1 MPIVLG
7 AIADDFTGATDLAN
21 TLVKEGMRVVQVIG
35 VPAPD
40 LDFGDADAV
49 VVALKSRTA
58 PVADAIADAIAES
71 LQALAWLRAQGA
83 RQILFKYCSTFDS
96 TPDGNIG
103 PVADAL
109 SKALNTDFALICPA
123 FPANGRTIYHGLLF
137 VGNLP
142 LAESPMKDHPLT
154 PMRDSNLMRL
164 MEAHSSGRVGLIPLH
179 VVRQGADAISAKI
192 ADLKAQGISYGVIDA
207 LDETDLRMI
216 GKAAANHALITGGSG
231 IALGLPDNYRD
242 TRQIKTQQDTAV
254 PTIEGRTA
262 VLAGSCST
270 ATRAQLELARSQW
283 PCCKVDIDRIATG
296 EDVVSALAGWAIA
309 QPQNTPVVIYGSAD
323 PQEVKAVQEKYGVE
337 RSGKM
342 MEDTLAALAVR
353 LSNAGFHRIVVA
365 GGETSGAVVS
375 ALDVKMLQI
384 GAEIAPGVPWTQT
397 RGTRPLAL
405 ALKSGNFGKP
415 TFFEDAMKVLP

>member
-35 VPAPD
+35 VPATD

-58 PVADAIADAIAES
+58 PVAEAVAET
-71 LQALAWLRAQGA
+71 LQALTWLQAQGA
-83 RQILFKYCSTFDS
+83 DQILFKYCSTFDS

-109 SKALNTDFALICPA
+109 RKALDTNFALICPA
-123 FPANGRTIYHGLLF
+123 FPANGRTIYNGVLF
-137 VGNLP
+137 VADLP

-164 MEAHSSGRVGLIPLH
+164 MEAQSNGRVGLIPLP
-179 VVRQGADAISAKI
+179 VVRNGVDAVLAKI
-192 ADLKAQGISYGVIDA
+192 ADLKSDGKSYGVIDA
-207 LDETDLRMI
+207 LDESDLRTI
-216 GKAAANHALITGGSG
+216 GKAAAGHALITGGSG
-231 IALGLPDNYRD
+231 VALGLPDNYRD
-242 TRQIKTQQDTAV
+242 TQQIVAKHGAAV
-254 PTIEGRTA
+254 PTIEGRA
-262 VLAGSCST
+262 VILAGSCST
-270 ATRAQLELARSQW
+270 ATRAQLELAKSQW
-283 PCCKVDIDRIATG
+283 PCSKVDIARIAAG
-296 EDVVSALAGWAIA
+296 DDVVGELAAWAIA
-309 QPQNTPVVIYGSAD
+309 QPHSTPVVIYGSAD
-323 PQEVKAVQEKYGVE
+323 PQEVKAIQAKYGVE

-342 MEDTLAALAVR
+342 MENTLSALAIR
-353 LSNAGFHRIVVA
+353 LSHAGFHRLVVA

-384 GAEIAPGVPWTQT
+384 GPEIAPGVPWTQT
-397 RGTRPLAL
+397 LGTRPLAL

-415 TFFEDAMKVLP
+415 TFFEDALKALP